1 MLSGWKRE
9 YLHMLKILQYLLF
22 LCYLLTLYVFL
33 RSIKE
38 KSNCGTSWSISMR
51 F

>member
-9 YLHMLKILQYLLF
+9 YLHMLKILQYLL